1 MEEGRLVERSTEREL
16 AVVEEEEERN
26 EFDCIEQMKTK
37 KNNEYHYE
45 RREVDE
51 RREWLIG
58 CDL

>member
-37 KNNEYHYE
+37 KNN
-45 RREVDE
+45 DIITKGGK
-51 RREWLIG
+51 WMKG
-58 CDL
+58 GNG